1 MYHDLLPM
9 ETLKFLEQKKLMNA
23 QSGEYLDVDIQF
35 LSERKT
41 IW

>member
-1 MYHDLLPM
+1 M

-35 LSERKT
+35 LSQEDYILKGKEF
-41 IW
+41 